1 MRCGAGLCVLG
12 LLYLHGWV
20 SGQEDKVAE
29 VQPGV
34 LVFCDDPAVA
44 TAVSDALTTFNKQA
58 SSGNKLALYRIL
70 SATKS
75 ENGSS
80 SVYSIQFSSRISDC
94 PVQGDKLWSECDYL
108 PSGSKEPSL
117 CSAIVYVTGTDIET
131 KGVECKLDHVITPE
145 RSACLGCPTE
155 ISVDSE
161 DLKVPLSV
169 SIAKYNSISDS
180 THLFMLQTVA
190 YATRQVVAGFR
201 YKLTFDMR
209 KSTCPKSEHKDVND
223 VCVPNKDDVELA
235 NCNSTVDV
243 APWRHEVPEAN
254 IECGPGPVDFQETFT
269 RRRPPGWS
277 PLRNVVNFEA
287 ASETA
292 GSPSTTAAAPAPVKE
307 SSEEE
312 DPASSKA
319 PPASSD
325 TPFHCPS
332 KPWKEFSIAA
342 PTAAEPAPTV
352 EGALTDLDLLG

>member
-1 MRCGAGLCVLG
+1 VLG

-20 SGQEDKVAE
+20 LGQDDKVAE

-34 LVFCDDPAVA
+34 LVFCDDPAVE

-58 SSGNKLALYRIL
+58 PSGNKLALYRIL

-80 SVYSIQFSSRISDC
+80 SVYSIQFSSRRTDC
-94 PVQGDKLWSECDYL
+94 PVREDKLWSDCDYL
-108 PSGSKEPSL
+108 PSGPKEPRL
-117 CSAIVYVTGTDIET
+117 CSAIVYVTGADIET
-131 KGVECKLDHVITPE
+131 KGVECKLDHAIIPKT
-145 RSACLGCPTE
+145 SHCLGCPTE

-169 SIAKYNSISDS
+169 SISKYNSISDS
-180 THLFMLQTVA
+180 THLFMLQRVA

-201 YKLTFDMR
+201 YKLSFDMR

-223 VCVPNKDDVELA
+223 LCVPNKDDVELA

-243 APWRHEVPEAN
+243 APWRHEIPEAN
-254 IECGPGPVDFQETFT
+254 IECGPGPILELADTFT

-277 PLRNVVNFEA
+277 PLRNVIDFA
-287 ASETA
+287 AVPETT
-292 GSPSTTAAAPAPVKE
+292 GSPSPSAAASVKE

-319 PPASSD
+319 PPSSD

-332 KPWKEFSIAA
+332 KPWKVFSPVQPSAEA

-352 EGALTDLDLLG
+352 EGALSDLDLLG